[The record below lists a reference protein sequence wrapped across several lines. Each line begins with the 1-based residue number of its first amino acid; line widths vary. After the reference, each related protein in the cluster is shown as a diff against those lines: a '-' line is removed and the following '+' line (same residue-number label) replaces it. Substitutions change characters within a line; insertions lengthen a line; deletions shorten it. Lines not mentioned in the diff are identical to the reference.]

1 MEKGHNMKRRCE
13 FHDYRRMG
21 IYHITLVLN
30 DRRTQAL
37 GRIVGDLNRDDDDPN
52 GPHVAL
58 SAIGLMVQR
67 ELLNS
72 ISKYYPMVEI
82 QDYVI
87 MPDHVHFIAVVH
99 RDVVSRNGRVMHL
112 GHVIAGFKKGCN
124 RLFWEMTGM
133 ERQTDGYV
141 EGEKVPSKACSDRPP
156 LFDSGYVDVMP
167 LQSEQLEQQRQYIRK
182 NPRMRLIR
190 MSSCGGLR
198 IQKGGVDTAL
208 TFSALHGYLE
218 RECDASQID
227 NGTWLMLKE
236 RLLDEGEKVGCN
248 TYGHRSL
255 LQKRLLPVVCHRKD
269 KSLFER
275 QKQRCLQAAMDGAV
289 LVSARIAKGEQDI
302 MAAVMAQGSA
312 VIIVLDNGFAEMYHP
327 SEEKMQACLEGRLL
341 FATPWHYRYHRRDEK
356 ISVAE
361 CKSMNCIVQA
371 LCRRRDDWWQC
382 DE

>member
-1 MEKGHNMKRRCE
+1 MDNGHNMKRRCE
-13 FHDYRRMG
+13 FHDYRRTG

-37 GRIVGDLNRDDDDPN
+37 GRIMGDLNKADDDPD

-58 SAIGLMVQR
+58 SAIGLMVQQ

-72 ISKYYPMVEI
+72 ISMYYPMVEI

-99 RDVVSRNGRVMHL
+99 RDLVSRKGHEMHL

-133 ERQTDGYV
+133 ERQTRSSV
-141 EGEKVPSKACSDRPP
+141 EDDKVPSKAHSDRPP

-167 LQSEQLEQQRQYIRK
+167 LQGEQLEQQRQYIRK

-190 MSSCGGLR
+190 MASNGGLR
-198 IQKGGVDTAL
+198 IQKGSVDTAL
-208 TFSALHGYLE
+208 MFPALRGYLE
-218 RECDASQID
+218 RECDASQMD
-227 NGTWLMLKE
+227 DGTWLMLKE
-236 RLLDEGEKVGCN
+236 RLLDEGGKVGCN

-269 KSLFER
+269 KPLFEQ
-275 QKQRCLQAAMDGAV
+275 QKQQCLQAAKSGAV
-289 LVSARIAKGEQDI
+289 LVSARIAKGEQEI
-302 MAAVMAQGSA
+302 MAAVMAQGSP

-327 SEEKMQACLEGRLL
+327 SEEKMQACQDGRLL
-341 FATPWHYRYHRRDEK
+341 LVTPWHYRYRRRDEK
-356 ISVAE
+356 ITVAE
-361 CKSMNCIVQA
+361 CKSMNCVVQA
-371 LCRRRDDWWQC
+371 LCRRRDDWWQH